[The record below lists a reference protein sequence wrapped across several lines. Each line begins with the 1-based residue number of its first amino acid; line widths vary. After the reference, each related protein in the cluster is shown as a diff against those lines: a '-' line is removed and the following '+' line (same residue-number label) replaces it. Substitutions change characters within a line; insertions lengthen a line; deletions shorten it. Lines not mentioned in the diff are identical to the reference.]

1 MSDQFVEKAK
11 DNMGTIE
18 RLLKGLPIIRGY
30 VDKELR
36 READYRL
43 RQTIAGA
50 LESEKQRMYDLQK
63 KLLKGGGLLY
73 MDDLDNAVTRLQK
86 LADRVKTASYGFAGL
101 LDAVKIQEDQLNA
114 LHRFDVGLAARTYEV
129 QQAVFEAIV
138 GSLSLDEQ
146 QLIHHYRA
154 ADANGKTAIAATAAS
169 MASLVTLKT
178 KLHFGQG
185 RGRRSARSC
194 SRLRRSG
201 LSPFPSSSSDGSG
214 SVGTPLRRQL
224 PAWSM
229 MMQSVLPGAG
239 RRPRPIIW

>member
-101 LDAVKIQEDQLNA
+101 LDAVKIQEEQLNA

-129 QQAVFEAIV
+129 QQAVDALGSAIEQKSGIGDAIDSLTEKLGELNRLYDARHKAVEDPTALAAAPEVEKEWMEAAEV
-138 GSLSLDEQ
+138 
-146 QLIHHYRA
+146 A
-154 ADANGKTAIAATAAS
+154 AEPETTDDTGEKKEGFFKRIFDRDD
-169 MASLVTLKT
+169 K
-178 KLHFGQG
+178 
-185 RGRRSARSC
+185 
-194 SRLRRSG
+194 
-201 LSPFPSSSSDGSG
+201 
-214 SVGTPLRRQL
+214 
-224 PAWSM
+224 
-229 MMQSVLPGAG
+229 
-239 RRPRPIIW
+239 

>member
-129 QQAVFEAIV
+129 QQAVDALGSAIEQKSGIGDAIDSLTEKLGELNRLYDARHKAVEDPTALAAAPEVEKEWMEAAEV
-138 GSLSLDEQ
+138 
-146 QLIHHYRA
+146 A
-154 ADANGKTAIAATAAS
+154 ADPETTDDTGEKKEGFFKRIFDRDD
-169 MASLVTLKT
+169 K
-178 KLHFGQG
+178 
-185 RGRRSARSC
+185 
-194 SRLRRSG
+194 
-201 LSPFPSSSSDGSG
+201 
-214 SVGTPLRRQL
+214 
-224 PAWSM
+224 
-229 MMQSVLPGAG
+229 
-239 RRPRPIIW
+239 

>member
-101 LDAVKIQEDQLNA
+101 LDAVKIQEDQLDA

-129 QQAVFEAIV
+129 QQAVDALGSAVEQKSGIGDAIDSLTEKLGELNRLYDARHKAVEDPAALAAAPAVEKEWMEAAEV
-138 GSLSLDEQ
+138 
-146 QLIHHYRA
+146 A
-154 ADANGKTAIAATAAS
+154 AEPEDTDD
-169 MASLVTLKT
+169 
-178 KLHFGQG
+178 
-185 RGRRSARSC
+185 
-194 SRLRRSG
+194 SG
-201 LSPFPSSSSDGSG
+201 EKKEGFFKRIFD
-214 SVGTPLRRQL
+214 RDDK
-224 PAWSM
+224 
-229 MMQSVLPGAG
+229 
-239 RRPRPIIW
+239 

>member
-1 MSDQFVEKAK
+1 MSDQFVEQAK

-73 MDDLDNAVTRLQK
+73 MDDLDSAVTRLQK

-129 QQAVFEAIV
+129 QTAVDALASAVEQKSGIGSAID
-138 GSLSLDEQ
+138 SLTEKLTELNRLYDARHKAVEDPSAL
-146 QLIHHYRA
+146 A
-154 ADANGKTAIAATAAS
+154 AAPVVEKEWMDAANVAAEPEST
-169 MASLVTLKT
+169 
-178 KLHFGQG
+178 
-185 RGRRSARSC
+185 
-194 SRLRRSG
+194 
-201 LSPFPSSSSDGSG
+201 DGDG
-214 SVGTPLRRQL
+214 DKKEGFFKRIFDRDDK
-224 PAWSM
+224 
-229 MMQSVLPGAG
+229 
-239 RRPRPIIW
+239 

>member
-43 RQTIAGA
+43 RQTIAAGA
-50 LESEKQRMYDLQK
+50 GKRKTACTISRKE
-63 KLLKGGGLLY
+63 LLKGGGLLY

-114 LHRFDVGLAARTYEV
+114 L
-129 QQAVFEAIV
+129 
-138 GSLSLDEQ
+138 
-146 QLIHHYRA
+146 
-154 ADANGKTAIAATAAS
+154 
-169 MASLVTLKT
+169 
-178 KLHFGQG
+178 
-185 RGRRSARSC
+185 
-194 SRLRRSG
+194 
-201 LSPFPSSSSDGSG
+201 
-214 SVGTPLRRQL
+214 
-224 PAWSM
+224 
-229 MMQSVLPGAG
+229 
-239 RRPRPIIW
+239 RRPF

>member
-73 MDDLDNAVTRLQK
+73 MDDLDSAVTRLQK

-101 LDAVKIQEDQLNA
+101 LDAVKIQEDQLDA

-129 QQAVFEAIV
+129 QQAVDALGSAVEQKSGIGDAIDSLTEKLGELNRLYDARHKAVEDPTALAAAPEVEKEWMEAAEV
-138 GSLSLDEQ
+138 
-146 QLIHHYRA
+146 A
-154 ADANGKTAIAATAAS
+154 ADPETTDDTGEKKEGFFKRIFDRDD
-169 MASLVTLKT
+169 K
-178 KLHFGQG
+178 
-185 RGRRSARSC
+185 
-194 SRLRRSG
+194 
-201 LSPFPSSSSDGSG
+201 
-214 SVGTPLRRQL
+214 
-224 PAWSM
+224 
-229 MMQSVLPGAG
+229 
-239 RRPRPIIW
+239 